1 MKNKIF
7 LLLTVLICAGAAQ
20 AQTAATYELTLEGA
34 QTILSKSID
43 YAKANKA
50 PGGAIAI
57 TDAGGHL
64 LLLAR
69 MDGTFAKAAEVAEGK
84 ARTAALFRFPSQKL
98 EDAVNGGRPTLL
110 STGEVVL
117 KGGLPILY
125 NNKVIGAIGVSGT
138 ASADQDVLVAE
149 AGLTAG
155 FLVK

>member
-1 MKNKIF
+1 MKYKF
-7 LLLTVLICAGAAQ
+7 FSLFAVLLFTCTVQ
-20 AQTAATYELTLEGA
+20 AQTTPTYELTLDGA
-34 QTILSKSID
+34 QQILSRSMD
-43 YAKANKA
+43 YAKANNS

-98 EDAVNGGRPTLL
+98 EDAVNGGRPTLI
-110 STGEVVL
+110 STGEIVL
-117 KGGLPILY
+117 KGGLPITY
-125 NNKVIGAIGVSGT
+125 KGKIIGAIGVSGT

-149 AGLTAG
+149 AGLTID
-155 FLVK
+155 FLTK